1 MQKRLKGSHDF
12 LQQYGINMNLAV
24 KIYNKYGGEIYSVLK
39 ENPYRMADD
48 IDGVGFKTADEI
60 AARVGIKTDSDL
72 E

>member
-48 IDGVGFKTADEI
+48 IDGVGLNC
-60 AARVGIKTDSDL
+60 R
-72 E
+72 

>member
-1 MQKRLKGSHDF
+1 
-12 LQQYGINMNLAV
+12 MNLAV

-60 AARVGIKTDSDL
+60 AAGWHQD
-72 E
+72 